1 MSAFISG
8 RERAGMIERTASC
21 SCRSLSIRA
30 SGEPKK
36 ISACHCAACQKRTGS
51 AFGVAVFYD
60 CERTTTA
67 GVAQT
72 YVRRGD
78 SGQNVEFHF
87 CPTCGS
93 TVFWYPAIRPGW
105 VAIAIGCLDD
115 KSLRPTQAAYEHDR
129 LGWASISL
137 PESQGDA
144 IPRIPK

>member
-1 MSAFISG
+1 MSGIKSESG
-8 RERAGMIERTASC
+8 HAGMIQRTACC
-21 SCRSLSIRA
+21 SCKSLSIRA

-36 ISACHCAACQKRTGS
+36 ISACHCTACQKRTGS

-60 CERTTTA
+60 SERTSVA

-93 TVFWYPAIRPGW
+93 TVFWYAAIRPGR
-105 VAIAIGCLDD
+105 VGIALGCFDD
-115 KSLRPTQAAYEHDR
+115 KALRPNQTVYERNR
-129 LGWASISL
+129 LAWVSISL
-137 PESQGDA
+137 PVSQGHA
-144 IPRIPK
+144 AHWPE